1 MPVVY
6 RVIVLS
12 YVDTRHRPRGPKAQK
27 SQLVLMMT
35 PLTQW
40 VGFVNEK
47 GSKHGPYG
55 SWSVDSGLL
64 IITFS
69 CLGGCLREATRWYAS
84 GPSELKCHDIQTA
97 TMTCEYTVQ
106 YCRARCARMLTAA
119 RSTVSRAERVEDD
132 GLRGSTS

>member
-27 SQLVLMMT
+27 SQLVLMAA
-35 PLTQW
+35 PLTQC

-47 GSKHGPYG
+47 GSKHGPHG
-55 SWSVDSGLL
+55 SWSVEDGLL

-69 CLGGCLREATRWYAS
+69 CLGGRLREATRWYAS
-84 GPSELKCHDIQTA
+84 GPSEFKCHDIRTA
-97 TMTCEYTVQ
+97 TMTYEYIV
-106 YCRARCARMLTAA
+106 RIVGHDALEDNPARGF
-119 RSTVSRAERVEDD
+119 VVVEEF
-132 GLRGSTS
+132 